1 MSTNGNQKS
10 NIVTGGFHSDE
21 SSSDGDLDS
30 TVLQT
35 WTPDSDSTVLQTD
48 CKTVEIKTYKERLNI
63 HTRTPDSESDCGVR
77 LVRLWRLR
85 RSLYDCEVGL
95 HSLTLHSLTSR
106 TPQSY
111 KERRNTW
118 RIGIYGNRGM
128 GAHNTMIIST

>member
-63 HTRTPDSESDCGVR
+63 HTRTP
-77 LVRLWRLR
+77 
-85 RSLYDCEVGL
+85 
-95 HSLTLHSLTSR
+95 
-106 TPQSY
+106 QSY